1 MRFCRILV
9 PGLAIAV
16 VGAFPFVA
24 SAQLSDL
31 ISSINGDGG
40 FESND
45 QTRYFNRLDCGYEQ
59 QEGSGGSTGTG
70 GVGGAGGV
78 GGEGGDGGTTAAAFA
93 SPKGSPE
100 ETTFE
105 IRLDSAG
112 GAVSEVYLWVG
123 GQDSMCNIASN
134 RELTTARC
142 AELAGNPRSVGTNLL
157 ISGLT
162 LQNLVNAQAG
172 GSEIVTCDSSGLTG
186 TPYEIFVFRNQ
197 APGSSDVDASS
208 YGIADFRVDVASPA
222 VVDVNTSAQSQ
233 TNFNITWSNP
243 DPPDDIQE
251 YDFYWSFS
259 DDPST
264 AERLNITTD
273 QTLTSQTIAASS
285 INPPEGLALGES
297 AYIFVTALD
306 QAFVSDPPAQ
316 SNISEFSS
324 AVPVT
329 NAAVG
334 GFCDATDDCSG
345 CSAGPLSLSGAHA
358 GSTLAWL
365 LGLLGVIVWRRRR

>member
-1 MRFCRILV
+1 MAIL
-9 PGLAIAV
+9 G
-16 VGAFPFVA
+16 GFPLTA
-24 SAQLSDL
+24 SAQLTDL
-31 ISSINGDGG
+31 ISSINGDAG

-45 QTRYFNRLDCGYEQ
+45 QGRYFNRLDCGYEQ

-70 GVGGAGGV
+70 GVGGSGGV
-78 GGEGGDGGTTAAAFA
+78 GGVGGVGGLGGVGGVGGSAAAAFA
-93 SPKGSPE
+93 SSKGSPE
-100 ETTFE
+100 ETTFQ
-105 IRLDSAG
+105 IRLDSTG

-123 GQDSMCNIASN
+123 GQDSMCNLASN

-142 AELAGNPRSVGTNLL
+142 AEISGNPRSVGTNLL
-157 ISGLT
+157 VSGLT
-162 LQNLVNAQAG
+162 LQNLLNAQSG
-172 GSEIVTCDSSGLTG
+172 SSEIVTCDSSGLRG

-208 YGIADFRVDVASPA
+208 YGIADFLVDVEPPA
-222 VVDVNTSAQSQ
+222 VVNVSTSPQSQ
-233 TNFNITWSNP
+233 TNFDITWSNP
-243 DPPDDIQE
+243 DPPDDIQL

-273 QTLTSQTIAASS
+273 QTRTSQTISSSS
-285 INPPEGLALGES
+285 INPPDGLALGDT

-306 QAFVSDPPAQ
+306 QAFISNPQAQ

-329 NAAVG
+329 NVAVG
-334 GFCDATDDCSG
+334 GFCDATGDCSG
-345 CSAGPLSLSGAHA
+345 CSAGPLSLSGTHV
-358 GSTLAWL
+358 GGTLVWL
-365 LGLLGVIVWRRRR
+365 LALVGAIVVWRRRR